1 MSTIIRVIVA
11 DDQAVVRE
19 GLAVL
24 LEMTEDITVTGSAAH
39 GGEAL
44 ELLDRV
50 ACDVV
55 LMDLRMPVLDGV
67 AATARITAEH
77 PDVAVLVLTTYAD
90 SESVTS
96 ALAAGARGY
105 LTKDSGRVEIAAA
118 VRSAVSGHST
128 FDAAV
133 SRRLVTALAADSP
146 TRAADPVRDGL
157 TAREQQVLAG
167 IGDGLSNAEIAAHL
181 VVTRATVKTHINNAF
196 AKIGATTRT
205 EAARYAFRARLAT
218 P

>member
-1 MSTIIRVIVA
+1 MSPVIRVIVA

-19 GLAVL
+19 GLAAL
-24 LEMTEDITVTGSAAH
+24 LELTEDITVTGSAAH
-39 GGEAL
+39 GGEVL

-55 LMDLRMPVLDGV
+55 LMDLRMPVLDGI
-67 AATARITAEH
+67 AATARITTEH

-90 SESVTS
+90 RESVTS

-105 LTKDSGRVEIAAA
+105 LTKDSGRAAIAAA
-118 VRSAVSGHST
+118 IRSATSGQST

-133 SRRLVTALAADSP
+133 SRRLVSALAADPP
-146 TRAADPVRDGL
+146 TRAADPTQDGL
-157 TAREQQVLAG
+157 TAREQQVLG
-167 IGDGLSNAEIAAHL
+167 YIGDGLANAEIAALL
-181 VVTRATVKTHINNAF
+181 VVAPATVKTHINNAF

-205 EAARYAFRARLAT
+205 EAARYAFRAGLST